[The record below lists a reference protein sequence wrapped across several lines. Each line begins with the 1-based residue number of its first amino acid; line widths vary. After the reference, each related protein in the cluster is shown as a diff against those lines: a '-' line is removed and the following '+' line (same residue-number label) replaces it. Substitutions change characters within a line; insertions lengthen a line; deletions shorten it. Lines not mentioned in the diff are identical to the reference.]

1 MSKEAIIDAIG
12 KIDGLEGKDDL
23 IKEVESTY
31 DSAGA
36 KDKVQEANK
45 DLTTQRETWETEK
58 KDLKSQ
64 VDTLSGKI
72 KTFEGGGDSQTA
84 ELKSQLDSAKT
95 QLESL
100 TNRIDSE
107 KTERQTLARSAKA
120 TELKSSIIGAA
131 GSDKAKAVN
140 PNQVYAL
147 MQAEG
152 LVSLNDANEPVI
164 NRVKDG
170 KTENATADE
179 AVTSFL
185 EANPHLVA
193 SSGNQGSG
201 SDNKGGSSTGDF
213 DPLAN
218 LSNPK
223 LR

>member
-1 MSKEAIIDAIG
+1 MSKDAIIDAIG
-12 KIDGLEGKDDL
+12 KVDGLEGKDDL
-23 IKEVESTY
+23 IKEIESTY

-45 DLTTQRETWETEK
+45 DLTSQREAWETKEK
-58 KDLKSQ
+58 ELKGQ
-64 VDTLSGKI
+64 IDTLQGKI
-72 KTFEGGGDSQTA
+72 VSGGSDDKSTA
-84 ELKSQLDSAKT
+84 LQSQLDSANEK
-95 QLESL
+95 LESL
-100 TNRIDSE
+100 TNRLDTD
-107 KTERQTLARSAKA
+107 KTERQTLARSAKES
-120 TELKSSIIGAA
+120 ELKGSIIAAA

-152 LVSLNDANEPVI
+152 LVSLDDENKPII

-170 KTENATADE
+170 KKENATADE
-179 AVTSFL
+179 AVEAFL
-185 EANPHLVA
+185 EANTHLVA
-193 SSGNQGSG
+193 ASGNRGSG
-201 SDNKGGSSTGDF
+201 DDNKGGSSTGEF